1 MDIIFIR
8 EEVNSL
14 FTTSKLKINE
24 ERSNTIM
31 FEHTPSLLPC
41 GIYKVALV
49 ETDRDRR
56 RQVAIV
62 ACDAETRGKRHPHI
76 LATFQGGNSCLNA
89 KPVGMGKKFSDLVF
103 GGDCVDVK
111 GAGRTAVES
120 KGAGRT
126 AVESKGA
133 GRAAV
138 ESKDDYHVNVRLLH
152 QMGICFRS
160 AEVFD
165 RFFER
170 VEKCIKRG
178 EEISLFIDDTFIKK
192 TKVPHYWLE
201 DSYHG
206 CKADVK

>member
-1 MDIIFIR
+1 MDLIFIR

-49 ETDRDRR
+49 ETDRDLR

-62 ACDAETRGKRHPHI
+62 ACDAETRGKRRPHI
-76 LATFQGGNSCLNA
+76 LATFQGGNSCQNA
-89 KPVGMGKKFSDLVF
+89 RPVGMGKKFSNLVF
-103 GGDCVDVK
+103 GGDCTDVK
-111 GAGRTAVES
+111 P
-120 KGAGRT
+120 
-126 AVESKGA
+126 
-133 GRAAV
+133 
-138 ESKDDYHVNVRLLH
+138 DYRVNVRLLH

-192 TKVPHYWLE
+192 TEVPHFWLE

-206 CKADVK
+206 CKADAM

>member
-8 EEVNSL
+8 EEANSL

-62 ACDAETRGKRHPHI
+62 ACDADTHGKRRPHI
-76 LATFQGGNSCLNA
+76 LATFQGGNSCQNA
-89 KPVGMGKKFSDLVF
+89 RPVGMGKKFSNLVF

-111 GAGRTAVES
+111 GAGRTAVE
-120 KGAGRT
+120 G
-126 AVESKGA
+126 
-133 GRAAV
+133 
-138 ESKDDYHVNVRLLH
+138 KDDYHVNVRLLH

-192 TKVPHYWLE
+192 TEVPHYWLE

-206 CKADVK
+206 CKADAM